1 MSKERKYFNE
11 GKYRNGTNN
20 ASGAIYYN
28 KYRMKERNS
37 GKLR

>member
-1 MSKERKYFNE
+1 MNFNE

-20 ASGAIYYN
+20 ASDARYYN